1 MDREA
6 TLFPIKGLPDGPL
19 KLAWDDQMR
28 EIELANSWEE
38 LAIKHHGATCWLAA
52 LVIAG
57 ILDRASASALAAQRE
72 GVKKKAEDRLQRN
85 MP

>member
-1 MDREA
+1 MDRET
-6 TLFPIKGLPDGPL
+6 TLFPINGLPDGPL
-19 KLAWDDQMR
+19 RLGWDDQMR
-28 EIELANSWEE
+28 EIERSSNLEE
-38 LAIKHHGATCWLAA
+38 LIIKHHGAICWLAA
-52 LVIAG
+52 LVEAG